1 MKVSN
6 ALADVTSGA
15 STLSDVVG
23 PVKSGVKPGV
33 PTDVFGVSADSAATV
48 GWTAPW
54 KPALN
59 GRAAGT
65 TTDRSGSIQ
74 YYTVYPDP
82 MPQSTCGDAGDWS
95 TCSALTAAA
104 ACDAESSCSWDTTV
118 VEHPHCAVTCT
129 VAVPAISPDATI
141 LTGAQTLAGVTAGTS
156 SPKFTTANGGV
167 TATNFGAGDKVVVS
181 TVPGQSQCECA
192 GVYTIASIDASNHWV
207 ELTEAV
213 PACTPA
219 RCQMDKSAA
228 TMAGLTNGVSYRFR
242 GDGDERV
249 RDQ

>member
-1 MKVSN
+1 MRCQT
-6 ALADVTSGA
+6 TSGA

-65 TTDRSGSIQ
+65 TTDSSGSIQ

-95 TCSALTAAA
+95 KCSAPTAAA
-104 ACDAESSCSWDTTV
+104 ACDAESSCSWDTAV
-118 VEHPHCAVTCT
+118 VEHPALRGDVYGCSSGDQPRCDDFDRRTDVGGRDGGDEFSEVHHGERWRDCCEFWCWGQGGSIDSAWAVT
-129 VAVPAISPDATI
+129 
-141 LTGAQTLAGVTAGTS
+141 
-156 SPKFTTANGGV
+156 
-167 TATNFGAGDKVVVS
+167 
-181 TVPGQSQCECA
+181 
-192 GVYTIASIDASNHWV
+192 
-207 ELTEAV
+207 
-213 PACTPA
+213 
-219 RCQMDKSAA
+219 M
-228 TMAGLTNGVSYRFR
+228 
-242 GDGDERV
+242 
-249 RDQ
+249 